1 MKKTLRLPAFAKV
14 NLCLHVL
21 GRRPDGY
28 HELRTIFQ
36 AISLHD
42 TLELSLAPSAA
53 GITLETD
60 DAGLPVGR
68 ENLVCRAI
76 EAISGEIGLRGGVHA
91 KLAEAHSGGAR
102 AGGRVERCGGGVD
115 WHAAADEEK
124 GAARAVDGDWG
135 ESGGGRAVF
144 SVWRAGAGNQSR
156 RRDLSAYRRAEAKHS
171 GGFTPGNRS
180 EHEGRLRVGVSGIDK
195 SLQTP

>member
-60 DAGLPVGR
+60 DADLPVGR

-76 EAISGEIGLRGGVHA
+76 EAIGGEIGLRGGVHA
-91 KLAEAHSGGAR
+91 KLAKRIPVAR
-102 AGGRVERCGGGVD
+102 GLGGGSSD
-115 WHAAADEEK
+115 AAAALIGMLRLTKRKVPLARLMEI
-124 GAARAVDGDWG
+124 GASLGADVPFFLF
-135 ESGGGRAVF
+135 GGT
-144 SVWRAGAGNQSR
+144 GAGNQSW

-171 GGFTPGNRS
+171 GGFTPGNRR
-180 EHEGRLRVGVSGIDK
+180 EHQGCLSVALSGIDK